1 MKRPQ
6 RPNTTGLKPAAS
18 GSHPSVASSSR
29 SLLWFVD
36 REEGRLEA
44 PPRVFFSFIEK
55 KGRTLGLFST
65 TSFSLFCIKEKG
77 GEERAALKAAQAP
90 SFLLYLLFLSIK
102 KKKKEEKR
110 GARSQHSFILS
121 TALKQKGKTMS
132 CG

>member
-1 MKRPQ
+1 MGRPEPAGS
-6 RPNTTGLKPAAS
+6 RPLLAPD
-18 GSHPSVASSSR
+18 ASSRLILHVIQS
-29 SLLWFVD
+29 

-110 GARSQHSFILS
+110 GAE
-121 TALKQKGKTMS
+121 A
-132 CG
+132 

>member
-1 MKRPQ
+1 MACRA
-6 RPNTTGLKPAAS
+6 T
-18 GSHPSVASSSR
+18 
-29 SLLWFVD
+29 
-36 REEGRLEA
+36 GRLEA

-110 GARSQHSFILS
+110 GAALGLAYKIRNQEPEGACGILS
-121 TALKQKGKTMS
+121 LCPRERS
-132 CG
+132 CRRVFSFFFW